1 MVDFTRV
8 INGGVL
14 PLTMP
19 PLFAKSKVRGMRRS
33 ATHIH
38 LIISPIKYMSKK
50 YKYIHLIKSHATKKV
65 NDGAANCGSLA
76 PILSNSFF
84 GPWNGPKMYCFCEK
98 LKYFGGQNA
107 ANLDYFSDLSENSP
121 FAPKKLKG

>member
-65 NDGAANCGSLA
+65 NDGAANCGSVA
-76 PILSNSFF
+76 PILSNSF
-84 GPWNGPKMYCFCEK
+84 
-98 LKYFGGQNA
+98 
-107 ANLDYFSDLSENSP
+107 LDLGMDQKCIVSVRS
-121 FAPKKLKG
+121 

>member
-38 LIISPIKYMSKK
+38 LIISPIKDMSNN
-50 YKYIHLIKSHATKKV
+50 I
-65 NDGAANCGSLA
+65 
-76 PILSNSFF
+76 
-84 GPWNGPKMYCFCEK
+84 
-98 LKYFGGQNA
+98 
-107 ANLDYFSDLSENSP
+107 
-121 FAPKKLKG
+121 

>member
-38 LIISPIKYMSKK
+38 LIISPIKYMSKQK
-50 YKYIHLIKSHATKKV
+50 NINIHLIKSHATKKV

-76 PILSNSFF
+76 PILSNSF
-84 GPWNGPKMYCFCEK
+84 
-98 LKYFGGQNA
+98 
-107 ANLDYFSDLSENSP
+107 LDLGMDQKCIVSVRS
-121 FAPKKLKG
+121 